1 LLIRNGHF
9 EIDFEQLEKDIE
21 DNEVKLYIFC
31 SPHNPGGRVWSK
43 EELQKIGDL
52 CAKHG
57 VILISDEIHQD
68 LALFGNTHHSF
79 NTVDERFKDF
89 AIILSS
95 ATKTFNIAG
104 TKNSFAII
112 QNPQLRNAF
121 KRVQLA
127 NNQHEVPTLGMI
139 TTETA
144 FTYGKPWLE
153 ELKSVIEENIT
164 YVVDYLGENTNIKV
178 MKPEGTYLIWLD
190 FSAYGIQQPQLNEK
204 LQKEARVVLN
214 DGEHFGEEGKTF

>member
-1 LLIRNGHF
+1 MVQRGT
-9 EIDFEQLEKDIE
+9 
-21 DNEVKLYIFC
+21 
-31 SPHNPGGRVWSK
+31 P
-43 EELQKIGDL
+43 KIGDL

-164 YVVDYLGENTNIKV
+164 YVVDYLGKI
-178 MKPEGTYLIWLD
+178 LI
-190 FSAYGIQQPQLNEK
+190 S
-204 LQKEARVVLN
+204 RS
-214 DGEHFGEEGKTF
+214 